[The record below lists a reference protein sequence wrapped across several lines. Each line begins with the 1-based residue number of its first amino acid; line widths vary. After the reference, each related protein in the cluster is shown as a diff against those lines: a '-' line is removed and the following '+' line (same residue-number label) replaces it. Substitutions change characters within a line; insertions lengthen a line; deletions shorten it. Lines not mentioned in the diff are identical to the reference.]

1 LSSFNYGTV
10 FELSGVSC
18 GGKFIY
24 VPVKFGAISL
34 FAVNVLAG
42 AVKLVVILNAGTGG
56 GGIVEKS
63 ILLNPEEPDGTYGFE
78 FENCVD

>member
-24 VPVKFGAISL
+24 VPVKLGAISL
-34 FAVNVLAG
+34 FVVNVLAG
-42 AVKLVVILNAGTGG
+42 AV
-56 GGIVEKS
+56 
-63 ILLNPEEPDGTYGFE
+63 
-78 FENCVD
+78 